1 VDLSAADAL
10 DLTERIASLGVVLGA
25 VELFVTRAEMRPGGA
40 LDWRYLSRRTVTSW
54 FERALRARRLQPL
67 IGYPGVLALA
77 ASGLVGAALMAFEP
91 RNPIGPVV
99 CLAVHV
105 VLSKRHALAADGSDD
120 MLSVLLGAAILRG
133 LSPDP
138 DVQIAVA
145 VFVAGQAALS
155 YVTSGLSKSQSRLWW
170 TGDGLRGTL
179 TTQTYGHPT
188 LARFLVA
195 HPIVTRVMGPF
206 TIAWESLFPL
216 AIVAGPIPTLVAL
229 VIAGSFHVAAAFVM
243 GLAAFLWA
251 FGAAFP
257 AILFTSQWLAA
268 NVAAP
273 DRALLIAL
281 AALPIVGLIG
291 FFGGQERRAMTVGV
305 VPQRPS

>member
-1 VDLSAADAL
+1 MDLSAADAL
-10 DLTERIASLGVVLGA
+10 DLTERIASLVVVLGA
-25 VELFVTRAEMRPGGA
+25 VELFATRAELRPGGA
-40 LDWRYLSRRTVTSW
+40 LDWRYLSRRTMTSR
-54 FERALRARRLQPL
+54 FERALRARRVQRL
-67 IGYPGVLALA
+67 IGYPGVLGLGVVALI
-77 ASGLVGAALMAFEP
+77 GAALMALDP
-91 RNPIGPVV
+91 RDPIGPLV
-99 CLAVHV
+99 CLVVHV

-120 MLSVLLGAAILRG
+120 MLAVLLGAAILRG

-138 DVQIAVA
+138 VVQTAVA
-145 VFVAGQAALS
+145 VFVAAQAALS

-170 TGDGLRGTL
+170 TGDGLLGTL

-216 AIVAGPIPTLVAL
+216 AIIAGPIPTAVAL
-229 VIAGSFHVAAAFVM
+229 VVAGSFHVAAAFVM

-257 AILFTSQWLAA
+257 AILFTSQWLAQ
-268 NVAAP
+268 NVAAG
-273 DRALLIAL
+273 DRALLIAV

-291 FFGGQERRAMTVGV
+291 FFAGKERRSIALRG
-305 VPQRPS
+305 S

>member
-10 DLTERIASLGVVLGA
+10 DLTERIASLVVVLGA
-25 VELFVTRAEMRPGGA
+25 AELFATRAEMRPGGA

-54 FERALRARRLQPL
+54 VDRALRARRIQRL
-67 IGYPGVLALA
+67 IGYPGVLVFGVI
-77 ASGLVGAALMAFEP
+77 GLIGAALMALDP
-91 RNPIGPVV
+91 RNPIGPAV
-99 CLAVHV
+99 CLAVHLI
-105 VLSKRHALAADGSDD
+105 LSKRHALAADGSDD
-120 MLSVLLGAAILRG
+120 MLSVLLGAAILRS

-138 DVQIAVA
+138 GVQIAAA
-145 VFVAGQAALS
+145 VFVAAQAALS
-155 YVTSGLSKSQSRLWW
+155 YATSGLSKSQSRLWW

-188 LARFLVA
+188 LARLLVA

-206 TIAWESLFPL
+206 TIVWESLFPL
-216 AIVAGPIPTLVAL
+216 AIVAGPIPTVVAL
-229 VIAGSFHVAAAFVM
+229 IVAGSFHVAAAFVM

-268 NVAAP
+268 YVSVA

-281 AALPIVGLIG
+281 GALPIVGLIG
-291 FFGGQERRAMTVGV
+291 FFGGLERLAV
-305 VPQRPS
+305 VVRRS